1 MPGSQTTPDRSGARD
16 GAPLRVAF
24 HAGNRVGDRVWILF
38 RGRDEDFSSPP
49 AQIRASAINA
59 LGSYLE
65 YLTRNRW
72 SGHGC
77 STRGDGRKR
86 AISRHI
92 RAHVSR
98 CR

>member
-1 MPGSQTTPDRSGARD
+1 MPGSTTTPGHMDTRAVV
-16 GAPLRVAF
+16 PIRVAF
-24 HAGNRVGDRVWILF
+24 RQQNDVGAREEGLF

-49 AQIRASAINA
+49 AQIRASATNA

-65 YLTRNRW
+65 YVTRNRW

-77 STRGDGRKR
+77 STCGDGRKR

-92 RAHVSR
+92 RSHVSR